1 MVTCPSCQAEFP
13 DGALVCE
20 HDGTSLVT
28 SADELPAASNELL
41 APGTVVGE
49 YRIVSVLG
57 EGGFGAVYKA
67 EHPVIGKS
75 AAIKVVKR
83 EYSSNQEMTLRFVSE
98 ARAVNQIRH
107 RNIIDI
113 FNFGALEDGRQYY
126 VMELLDGM
134 TLDALIDQRG
144 RLSFAD
150 AQPIFRQL
158 ARALAAA
165 HAAGI
170 AHRDLKPENVFVA
183 FDEDGAP
190 TAKLL
195 DFGLAKLLG
204 TGMSIHRTRS
214 GVPMGTPLYMSPEQ
228 VYGRDVDHRT
238 DIYAFGIMAFQ
249 MLTGEL
255 PFFGSSVM
263 EVMVKQTAADRPK
276 ASAVC
281 PDVPREL
288 DEPLKRMMAKDPD
301 GRPSGI
307 LEAVDELAEA
317 AQAAGIATSGGS
329 LSRRSNSPNDA
340 SAQARV
346 DSGRGRHASD
356 GSRRPSAPGAS
367 SEDPDDKS
375 DKGSKRA
382 TPATST
388 AGLATS
394 DTMVDPNLR
403 VSEAGSPR
411 AKQAGIA
418 VFAMVLLGGAF
429 FAQRTLSAAPPS
441 ERSKVEAA
449 SASAASSAAA
459 QDTAPSASSVTSG
472 ALAAVSASQ
481 DPAPLVAPRMVKL
494 RIKAIPVDAEV
505 HVDDRK
511 LGLAS
516 EMLELP
522 AGNEPVK
529 LTIKRAGYQ
538 PLSREVT
545 PNDDVAFDVKLQ
557 PPAAAKPAYEF

>member
-1 MVTCPSCQAEFP
+1 MVTCPSCHTEYP

-20 HDGTSLVT
+20 KDGTTLVT
-28 SADELPAASNELL
+28 SADALPPTSNELL
-41 APGTVVGE
+41 TAGTMVGE
-49 YRIVSVLG
+49 YRIVSMLG

-107 RNIIDI
+107 KNIIDI

-126 VMELLDGM
+126 VMELLDGT
-134 TLDALIDQRG
+134 TLDHLIEERG
-144 RLSFAD
+144 RLTFAE

-204 TGMSIHRTRS
+204 QGMSMHRTRS

-238 DIYAFGIMAFQ
+238 DVYAFGIMAFQ

-263 EVMVKQTAADRPK
+263 EVMVKQTAAERPDASAACADVPK
-276 ASAVC
+276 A
-281 PDVPREL
+281 L
-288 DEPLKRMMAKDPD
+288 DEPLKQMMAKDPAD
-301 GRPSGI
+301 RPPGI
-307 LEAVDELAEA
+307 LEAIDMLSEA
-317 AQAAGIATSGGS
+317 AQAAGIATSGGT
-329 LSRRSNSPNDA
+329 LSRRSSDDLPGNSRNR
-340 SAQARV
+340 SAG
-346 DSGRGRHASD
+346 SSSS
-356 GSRRPSAPGAS
+356 GSRKPPPGSQSGGS
-367 SEDPDDKS
+367 STS
-375 DKGSKRA
+375 SKRA

-388 AGLATS
+388 AGLATG

-403 VSEAGSPR
+403 VTSPGSAR

-418 VFAMVLLGGAF
+418 VFAAVLLGGAF
-429 FAQRTLSAAPPS
+429 FAQRSLSSKPTEAPTP
-441 ERSKVEAA
+441 AA
-449 SASAASSAAA
+449 STLASSSPVATPSVAPAASP
-459 QDTAPSASSVTSG
+459 APVASPVTS
-472 ALAAVSASQ
+472 AV
-481 DPAPLVAPRMVKL
+481 VAPVPTVVKL
-494 RIKAIPVDAEV
+494 KVKASPPDTDVY
-505 HVDDRK
+505 
-511 LGLAS
+511 LGDKRLGPAS
-516 EMLELP
+516 DVLELP
-522 AGNEPVK
+522 LGATPVK
-529 LTIKRAGYQ
+529 LQFRRNGFTPQTREVVPKEDVEIDVA
-538 PLSREVT
+538 LSR
-545 PNDDVAFDVKLQ
+545 
-557 PPAAAKPAYEF
+557 PAARPPVEF